1 MPPPEHEPRV
11 WTTYLGTATHAP
23 STRGAPPV
31 LPTLAWSFDVGRS
44 AAGAIALGDSV
55 VAVQGRDRRLVLL
68 DRATGHRVWEVR
80 LGEVGATGP
89 MFAGRH
95 VYAASETADGRVYA
109 FRFNDGRRAWRQEVG
124 PVAGPI
130 AVGSSHVFA
139 ATRYGDV
146 VALEAATGRVSW
158 RRRLPS
164 AARTGVVIAGSRVL
178 VGTDD
183 TLYALADDG
192 VVAATRPLPG
202 ALITPPAVHAGFV
215 IVASP
220 DGWVLGYDAETLEE
234 QWRVTTDGPVL
245 GAPAVA
251 RDTAF
256 AVTLSGTLVAI
267 PLREPATAHR
277 IALEAAVRAPSAPVA
292 EGVLIATVAGH
303 VVWVRAGQRDTGW
316 RIEVP
321 GPLEHPPLVDRG
333 ELFIMDGRGRLH
345 VFR

>member
-1 MPPPEHEPRV
+1 M

-55 VAVQGRDRRLVLL
+55 VAVQGSDRRLALL
-68 DRATGHRVWEVR
+68 DRATGRRIWETR
-80 LGEVGATGP
+80 LRDVGATGP
-89 MFAGRH
+89 LFAGRH
-95 VYAASETADGRVYA
+95 VYTASETADGHVYA
-109 FRFNDGRRAWRQEVG
+109 FHFGDGRRAWRHEVG

-158 RRRLPS
+158 RRRLPA
-164 AARTGVVIAGSRVL
+164 AARTGVVIAGQRVL

-192 VVAATRPLPG
+192 AVAATRPLPG
-202 ALITPPAVHAGFV
+202 ALITPPAVHTGLA

-234 QWRVTTDGPVL
+234 RWRVTTDGPVL

-251 RDTAF
+251 RDTAY
-256 AVTLSGTLVAI
+256 AVTLSGTLIAI
-267 PLREPATAHR
+267 PLRDPAAARR
-277 IALEAAVRAPSAPVA
+277 IALGAAVRAAPAPVA
-292 EGVLIATVAGH
+292 DGVLVATVAGD
-303 VVWVRAGQRDTGW
+303 VVWVRAGRQDTAW

-333 ELFIMDGRGRLH
+333 ELFVMDGRGRLH